1 MSLRRL
7 LTYIITFAL
16 FSAVTKAQES
26 TSIFNFLNLPTSSH
40 TMALG
45 GRNIS
50 LIEDDASLIFQNPA
64 LMSSVSDK
72 TLGLNFLTY
81 MQGSKAGSISYV
93 QAQGERGT
101 WAAMAQ
107 FVGYGDIA
115 ETDEWGNYMGMTKNL
130 DMNLSGGYSY
140 LLSDRWVG
148 GVSGKFLYSTYAG
161 YSSIGLA
168 VDLGLNYLNSEKDF
182 SFSVV
187 AANLGGQ
194 VSAFGD
200 IAEHLPM
207 DLQFGISKGLGRL
220 PVRVHL
226 MFYDTFHWSKKY
238 YYSAG
243 GDING
248 FQVFLNH
255 LNIGADLTLYQ
266 GRFWLGL
273 GYNFRRG
280 QEMKAA
286 GSSHASG
293 LTLGA
298 GINIKKIKVGMAY
311 GNYHTGAPTLS
322 FTIAYSFA
330 KESKEKKG
338 GNTEANTKQTTKQV
352 TQ

>member
-1 MSLRRL
+1 MSLRSL
-7 LTYIITFAL
+7 TTYILSLVL
-16 FSAVTKAQES
+16 FSAASHAQES

-40 TMALG
+40 AMALG
-45 GRNIS
+45 GKNIS
-50 LIEDDASLIFQNPA
+50 LIEDDASLVFQNPA

-72 TLGLNFLTY
+72 TLSFNFLTY
-81 MQGSKAGSISYV
+81 MQGSKAGSVSYV

-101 WAAMAQ
+101 WAGMAQ

-115 ETDEWGNYMGMTKNL
+115 ETDEWGNYQGMTKNL
-130 DMNLSGGYSY
+130 DMNLSFGYSY

-168 VDLGLNYLNSEKDF
+168 VDLGLNYLNSDKDF

-200 IAEHLPM
+200 VAESLPM
-207 DLQFGISKGLGRL
+207 DLQFGISKGIGRL

-226 MFYDTFHWSKKY
+226 MLFDMFHWSKNY
-238 YYSAG
+238 YYTAG
-243 GDING
+243 GNIGG
-248 FQVFLNH
+248 FQIFLNH
-255 LNIGADLTLYQ
+255 LNLGADLTLYD
-266 GRFWLGL
+266 GKFWLGL

-280 QEMKAA
+280 YEMKAA

-322 FTIAYSFA
+322 FTLAYSFA
-330 KESKEKKG
+330 KESKPDK
-338 GNTEANTKQTTKQV
+338 ASPITKQNTNQSI
-352 TQ
+352 Q

>member
-1 MSLRRL
+1 
-7 LTYIITFAL
+7 
-16 FSAVTKAQES
+16 
-26 TSIFNFLNLPTSSH
+26 
-40 TMALG
+40 
-45 GRNIS
+45 
-50 LIEDDASLIFQNPA
+50 
-64 LMSSVSDK
+64 
-72 TLGLNFLTY
+72 

-107 FVGYGDIA
+107 FVGYGDIT
-115 ETDEWGNYMGMTKNL
+115 ETDEWGNYMGMAKNL

-148 GVSGKFLYSTYAG
+148 GVNGKFLYSTYAG
-161 YSSIGLA
+161 YSSIALA
-168 VDLGLNYLNSEKDF
+168 VDLGINYLNSDKDF

-200 IAEHLPM
+200 IAERLPM

-226 MFYDTFHWSKKY
+226 TFFDTFHWSKKY

-243 GDING
+243 GDISG

-322 FTIAYSFA
+322 FTVAYSFA
-330 KESKEKKG
+330 KESKEKTG
-338 GNTEANTKQTTKQV
+338 GNTTSNTIESTNQI